1 MSLPIESQAKA
12 KDEAGGTE
20 SVTADDLFLE
30 SLKCP
35 TCGAEQV
42 PSDTCRRCGSDLALM
57 VTLIRE
63 NHRLRR
69 RCLALLRQRRLLLAS
84 RLAQRCWELSSDA
97 SNARLLATCDLLR
110 GDFNAAI
117 RRLKKVQELV
127 GCEPVRDRPEG

>member
-20 SVTADDLFLE
+20 SVTADGLFLE

-84 RLAQRCWELSSDA
+84 RLAQRCWELSSGA

-117 RRLKKVQELV
+117 RRLKKVQE
-127 GCEPVRDRPEG
+127 PVRDWPEGRS